1 MKIFSRLAA
10 FLVVPLAGCAATN
23 EPSPM
28 TAQLPI
34 DPLASVRVTEHRNDD
49 DLLTAGLGLAGLRA
63 MLPPAFAN
71 PEQPTAAESRRR
83 AIWSNWRGIADL
95 MPGGGYGEFY
105 GETGPV
111 PGREFSTLLRL
122 DGARHPFRALLQ
134 LPDAFDAQRPCL
146 IVAAASGSRGIYG
159 AISLASA
166 WGLPRGCA
174 VVHTDKGAGS
184 GWFDHASATGVQL
197 DGTPGARDDML
208 EFEPGTEVDG
218 RPLVAI
224 KHLHS
229 GDNPEADW
237 GRHVEQAAR
246 FGLEMLSEANPG
258 QPDYTPENTRIIAV
272 GLSNGGG
279 AVLRAAEI
287 ADGWLDGVV
296 AVAANIHP
304 GQGGRPLF
312 DYATEAALY
321 LPCALLDGRFD
332 SEPNARPGGIKPEPW
347 RQRCASLAAAGRL
360 HSGSEA
366 ERIVESLERL
376 TASGWSLSALASA
389 GVSQSFD
396 LWRAVGAGYA
406 SAYLR
411 SHAGAMPCGYGY
423 ALLDENGVPR
433 AASATERAAWWSENS
448 GIPPAGTVTLIDAF
462 ATGPDPHLSGLLC
475 VRDLWEGEGS
485 ESVALRKAV
494 AATRAGLPPRSL
506 PMLLIH
512 GADDGLIPEPHSTGA
527 YVAWLRENGRAPHY
541 WKVAPAQHFD
551 AFLAFPQFGGRYL
564 PLMPYAYRALDAMWE
579 HLETGAPLP
588 PSRSITGRP
597 RALSGQGLEPLSADH
612 LGLD

>member
-1 MKIFSRLAA
+1 
-10 FLVVPLAGCAATN
+10 
-23 EPSPM
+23 M
-28 TAQLPI
+28 TAPLPS
-34 DPLASVRVTEHRNDD
+34 DSPASVRVTDHRDGD
-49 DLLTAGLGLAGLRA
+49 DLLTAGLGLAGLRS
-63 MLPPAFAN
+63 MLPPAFADA
-71 PEQPTAAESRRR
+71 ERPTPAESRRR

-105 GETGPV
+105 GETRSI
-111 PGREFSTLLRL
+111 PGREFSSLLRL
-122 DGARHPFRALLQ
+122 DGARQPFRALLQ
-134 LPDAFDAQRPCL
+134 LPDSFDAQRPCL

-184 GWFDHASATGVQL
+184 GWFDHASATGAQL
-197 DGTPGARDDML
+197 DGTPGSRVDVL
-208 EFEPGTEVDG
+208 EFEPDSGVDG

-246 FGLEMLSEANPG
+246 FALEMLSEAH
-258 QPDYTPENTRIIAV
+258 PDHPPYTPENTRIIAV

-287 ADGWLDGVV
+287 AEGWLDGVV
-296 AVAANIHP
+296 AVAANIHA

-321 LPCALLDGRFD
+321 LPCALLDSRFD
-332 SEPNARPGGIKPEPW
+332 SEPNARPGGVKPQAW
-347 RQRCASLAAAGRL
+347 QQRCASLAAAGRL
-360 HSGSEA
+360 EGVGEVQRA
-366 ERIVESLERL
+366 AESLERL
-376 TASGWSLSALASA
+376 IASGWSLPALASA

-411 SHAGAMPCGYGY
+411 GHAGAMPCGYGY
-423 ALLDENGVPR
+423 ALLDQDGLPR
-433 AASATERAAWWSENS
+433 AASAAERAAWWSENS

-475 VRDLWEGEGS
+475 LRDLWQGEGS
-485 ESVALRKAV
+485 EASALRDGV
-494 AATRAGLPPRSL
+494 AATQARLPPRDL

-512 GADDGLIPEPHSTGA
+512 GADDGLIPESHSTGA
-527 YVAWLRENGRAPHY
+527 YVAWLRERGRTPHY
-541 WKVAPAQHFD
+541 WTVAPAQHFD
-551 AFLAFPQFGGRYL
+551 SFLAFPQFGGRYL
-564 PLMPYAYRALDAMWE
+564 PLMPYAYRALDAMWN
-579 HLETGAPLP
+579 HLETGEPLP
-588 PSRSITGRP
+588 ASRTIAGRP
-597 RALSGQGLEPLSADH
+597 RALSDQGLEPLTADH